1 MDRKFS
7 PLRIHIANVV
17 IHLLYIK
24 HLFNPNMPDTVFKE
38 EGNRL

>member
-7 PLRIHIANVV
+7 PLRIHIANAV

-24 HLFNPNMPDTVFKE
+24 HLFNPNMSDTVFKE